1 MKKNKVLSM
10 LLVLSMT
17 LGLAACGNSKNSGST
32 EGTEAAASSSS
43 SSESEISM
51 PSGYDDTSKEV
62 YDAALGDFYEAY
74 QKVDDASSLSE
85 RYALD
90 ALAEAK
96 LLEAAVWVP
105 TSAKGGSY
113 NISRVDEKSKPN
125 VLWGNDNERFHNVLV
140 TKELIKNSDRDT
152 MKAKWAEL
160 KGTGTYRQWAADY
173 LTSQGYTL
181 KDSYTYPY
189 NADPVTWDANNTSLA
204 ADSEQII
211 NTYDGLLEY
220 DCEGVAQP
228 ALAEALPT
236 VSEDGLTYT
245 FKIRQGVKW
254 VDSQGRE
261 LGEVTANDFVAG
273 LQHTLDCQA
282 GLEYL
287 VQGVIKG
294 ADEYIK
300 GEITDFSQVG
310 VKAVDDYTLEYTLV
324 EPTPYFDTM
333 FGYGVFA
340 PLCKSYYESLGGKFG
355 VEFDSSASDYTY
367 GKDANSIA
375 YCGPYL
381 VTSTTEKN
389 SIVFDA
395 NTSYW
400 NYDNLPIKKIT
411 RLWNDGSDATKGY
424 KDIASET
431 CDSTMAGLSTSS
443 VELAKG
449 EGNFDDYAYVLDNDG
464 TSYGAFVNLNRTAYY
479 NFNDK
484 NAGKSSQ
491 TDDIKE
497 ATNKAVNNVH
507 FRRAILFAF
516 DRTSYNGCAT
526 GDDIAAFS
534 LRNSYTP
541 GNFLSLTEDVTVDVN
556 GTATTFPAGTY
567 YGEITQAQLDA
578 DGVAIKAYDKTADNG
593 LGSSDGYEGWYNV
606 DNAKAE
612 LNQAVEEL
620 KAEGLEISAE
630 NPIHLDLPYPSG
642 AEVYSNKA
650 NVFKKS
656 VEEALGGLVE
666 IDLVDCKDQTTWLYT
681 GYYTSY
687 GYENNY
693 DLFDLSGWAPDYG
706 DPKSY
711 LDTFLPDY
719 AGYVT
724 KSLGIY

>member
-105 TSAKGGSY
+105 TSSKGGSY

-125 VLWGNDNERFHNVLV
+125 VLWGNDYERFHNVLV

-189 NADPVTWDANNTSLA
+189 NADPVTWDANNTSLT

-236 VSEDGLTYT
+236 VSDDGLTYT
-245 FKIRQGVKW
+245 FKIRKGAKW

-300 GEITDFSQVG
+300 GESTDFSQVG

-400 NYDNLPIKKIT
+400 N
-411 RLWNDGSDATKGY
+411 
-424 KDIASET
+424 
-431 CDSTMAGLSTSS
+431 
-443 VELAKG
+443 
-449 EGNFDDYAYVLDNDG
+449 
-464 TSYGAFVNLNRTAYY
+464 
-479 NFNDK
+479 
-484 NAGKSSQ
+484 
-491 TDDIKE
+491 
-497 ATNKAVNNVH
+497 
-507 FRRAILFAF
+507 
-516 DRTSYNGCAT
+516 
-526 GDDIAAFS
+526 
-534 LRNSYTP
+534 
-541 GNFLSLTEDVTVDVN
+541 
-556 GTATTFPAGTY
+556 
-567 YGEITQAQLDA
+567 
-578 DGVAIKAYDKTADNG
+578 
-593 LGSSDGYEGWYNV
+593 
-606 DNAKAE
+606 
-612 LNQAVEEL
+612 
-620 KAEGLEISAE
+620 
-630 NPIHLDLPYPSG
+630 
-642 AEVYSNKA
+642 
-650 NVFKKS
+650 
-656 VEEALGGLVE
+656 
-666 IDLVDCKDQTTWLYT
+666 
-681 GYYTSY
+681 
-687 GYENNY
+687 
-693 DLFDLSGWAPDYG
+693 
-706 DPKSY
+706 
-711 LDTFLPDY
+711 
-719 AGYVT
+719 
-724 KSLGIY
+724 